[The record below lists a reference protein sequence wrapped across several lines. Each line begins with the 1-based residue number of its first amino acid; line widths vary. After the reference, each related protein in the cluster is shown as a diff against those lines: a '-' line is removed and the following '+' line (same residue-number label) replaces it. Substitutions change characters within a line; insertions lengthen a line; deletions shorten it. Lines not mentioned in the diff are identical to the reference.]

1 LKNVSHQLGFSLQ
14 RYYEI
19 LCVVPRHCL
28 YALVFGVLITGLG
41 LFVGLQI
48 SPVVGKVLAFPFVL
62 SPSLSRRLC
71 SGRER
76 FCLCGPSKTHCSVGI
91 LIPKAFRSEKILCD
105 VKSAFAFPPP
115 RQTQSRAS

>member
-62 SPSLSRRLC
+62 SAC
-71 SGRER
+71 FSGTGFGNFSPVVVIALFVATTLFWSGAFLLLRTLKNALFGRNSHTE
-76 FCLCGPSKTHCSVGI
+76 SV
-91 LIPKAFRSEKILCD
+91 SE
-105 VKSAFAFPPP
+105 
-115 RQTQSRAS
+115 